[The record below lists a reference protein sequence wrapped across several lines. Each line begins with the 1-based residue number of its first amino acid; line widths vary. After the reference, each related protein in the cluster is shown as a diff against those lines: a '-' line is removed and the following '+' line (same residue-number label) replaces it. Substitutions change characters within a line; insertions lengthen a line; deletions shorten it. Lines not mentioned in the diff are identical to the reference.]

1 MVCCVG
7 PYSKAGKLKNV
18 EDPQKP
24 EQINLSASKTIGDLA
39 KFMIILGCILGTL
52 MFVILTTYAARE
64 ASLKHESF
72 WSRKSMENVLD
83 DFIDSLLVVILS
95 VPEGLPLVS

>member
-1 MVCCVG
+1 
-7 PYSKAGKLKNV
+7 
-18 EDPQKP
+18 
-24 EQINLSASKTIGDLA
+24 
-39 KFMIILGCILGTL
+39 MIILGCILGTL

-64 ASLKHESF
+64 AAVKQESF

-95 VPEGLPLVS
+95 VPEGLPLVINIKPLELF